1 MTTLLL
7 IAITLLT
14 WALLWAALHEP
25 RGHTARWLSHLALS
39 FWCWS
44 RCVPA
49 VLAEGAH
56 RYMAERIDR
65 GMSPRAARLDAIA
78 ALTGRGRVSAW
89 RCHLGRF

>member
-39 FWCWS
+39 AWCW
-44 RCVPA
+44 
-49 VLAEGAH
+49 
-56 RYMAERIDR
+56 
-65 GMSPRAARLDAIA
+65 
-78 ALTGRGRVSAW
+78 
-89 RCHLGRF
+89 F